1 MSRLPFVPEQPEDPQ
16 VADVFQRL
24 RKRWQGAPVLHL
36 YRLLGWAPGLLPAWM
51 EFGHALR
58 FKTSSP
64 AALRELM
71 IVRSGQLQQA
81 EYEWKNHWVAALDEG
96 VPEQK
101 LHALEHWQTSDI
113 YSEAERAVLALAEDT
128 AIKCGATEA
137 TINALKAVLPNEQLV
152 ELVVIAGFYACVGRV
167 VNSLDVPIEPGFE
180 TMLPLDEKFS
190 AP

>member
-1 MSRLPFVPEQPEDPQ
+1 
-16 VADVFQRL
+16 
-24 RKRWQGAPVLHL
+24 
-36 YRLLGWAPGLLPAWM
+36 
-51 EFGHALR
+51 
-58 FKTSSP
+58 
-64 AALRELM
+64 
-71 IVRSGQLQQA
+71 
-81 EYEWKNHWVAALDEG
+81 
-96 VPEQK
+96 
-101 LHALEHWQTSDI
+101 
-113 YSEAERAVLALAEDT
+113 VLALAEDT